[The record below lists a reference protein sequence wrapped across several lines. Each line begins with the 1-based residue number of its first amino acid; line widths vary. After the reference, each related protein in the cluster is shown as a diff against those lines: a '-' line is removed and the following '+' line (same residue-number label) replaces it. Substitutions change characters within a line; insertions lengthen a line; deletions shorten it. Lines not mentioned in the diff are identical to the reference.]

1 MANIRVYQPRIYA
14 PPGSNQP
21 NVMKGGLPIT
31 AAQVWKAWTLVV
43 ATGAGAAQTLSR
55 VIKAGTSVYGLAPQA
70 EAGLTTP
77 PGALFGATHY
87 PFDLRGVILEIN
99 ATNGTQ
105 DSTTIGA
112 SGVTWAG
119 GGTNGVALLAGQ
131 RYGLNLQTSGT
142 YSGIQTLDVQNTT
155 AAQAMFE
162 IIGLAPKHRTDNY
175 QQLVTDANPRLLVKL
190 VDNLLQ
196 A

>member
-21 NVMKGGLPIT
+21 NVMKAGFPIT
-31 AAQVWKAWTLVV
+31 AAQTWLKNTLVSV
-43 ATGAGAAQTLSR
+43 VGVGAAQTLSR
-55 VIKAGTSVYGLAPQA
+55 TVRTGLVYGLATQA

-77 PGALFGATHY
+77 PGALFGNTHY

-99 ATNGTQ
+99 ATNGAQ
-105 DSTTIGA
+105 DSSTIGA

-119 GGTNGVALLAGQ
+119 GGTGGVALLAGQ
-131 RYGLNLQTSGT
+131 KYGLNLQTSGA
-142 YSGIQTLDVQNTT
+142 SAGIQTLDVTNTT
-155 AAQAMFE
+155 AAQVVFE
-162 IIGLAPKHRTDNY
+162 VIGLAPKFRTDGY

-190 VDNLLQ
+190 VDANLQ
-196 A
+196 G